1 LVLARKLRAVI
12 RLNTGKIQRLTG
24 CLLALVAFAPAT
36 HGACVG
42 SQPGDLAP
50 LEELAFRDPASALP
64 QLATAISSAGDMPAT
79 RRAALHA
86 IAADASRQ
94 LGFSRQ
100 TITHTDAGLALLPA
114 GDMSDLAVRMR
125 TVRALVSTN
134 VGGIDAAAVELTRL
148 IDSLGND
155 RPLALGCLLRDRGW
169 LNFRDGNP
177 DQALED
183 LLDGYKLLRQHAGR
197 EEAMVAAGRLSM
209 AQFSVRDYL
218 QALVLVDETIA
229 FFREQRALIRLATA
243 LDRRAQILTAAG
255 RLDEAMRAA
264 EEALR
269 IHEDIGD
276 RVGTGLSQMRMC
288 AVLIQRNSLKQAD
301 EWCDRAELTL
311 SQTSG
316 MDDNDYRTL
325 AALRGRLYLALGRS
339 KEAVAQFDR
348 AIAPGGAQPAD
359 DIAELYEMR
368 SRAHAAVGNYP
379 AAFNDQG
386 EFLRRMR
393 EQGTLDRIREV
404 AQLRVQF
411 ENDQEKQKIELL
423 EKEQKLN
430 EERINSQTRTTQ
442 LLAIAGLTGLVTAFF
457 LGYSLLS
464 HRRHRAE
471 LIRLAE
477 RDELTGLLNRR
488 AIVRKAVELL
498 SRAREGKGTLI
509 IGLIDLDHFKSI
521 NDRFGHAVGDQ
532 LLQRL
537 ATALRAALH
546 TREVFGR
553 YGGEEFLVLF
563 PDMTL
568 EQARHGSER
577 LRSALRD
584 QQMRIEDQD
593 VAVTL
598 SLGLASY
605 EAGDVLFDQVA
616 RRADIALYVA
626 KTQGRDRVE
635 VYSPTRHGTLSA
647 TAAQRQR

>member
-1 LVLARKLRAVI
+1 MIPPYAWKTGRLTACLIAVI
-12 RLNTGKIQRLTG
+12 A
-24 CLLALVAFAPAT
+24 CAPVSRA
-36 HGACVG
+36 ACVG
-42 SQPGDLAP
+42 SQPELAA
-50 LEELAFRDPASALP
+50 LEELAFRDPATALP
-64 QLATAISSAGDMPAT
+64 QLATAISSSEDMPAN

-86 IAADASRQ
+86 ISADASRQ

-100 TITHTDAGLALLPA
+100 TITHTDAGLAQLPA
-114 GDMSDLAVRMR
+114 GDMSDLAIRMR

-148 IDSLGND
+148 IDALGND

-177 DQALED
+177 DQSLDD
-183 LLDGYKLLRQHAGR
+183 LLRGYSLLRRHASR

-209 AQFSVRDYL
+209 AQFSVRDYQ

-229 FFREQRALIRLATA
+229 FFREQKAPIRLATA
-243 LDRRAQILTAAG
+243 LDRRAAILMAAG
-255 RLDEAMRAA
+255 RLDEAMMAA
-264 EEALR
+264 EEGLR
-269 IHEDIGD
+269 IHQDIGD

-288 AVLIQRNSLKQAD
+288 GVLIQRNSLKQAG

-359 DIAELYEMR
+359 DIAELYELR

-411 ENDQEKQKIELL
+411 ENDQEKQKIALL
-423 EKEQKLN
+423 EKEQKLAA
-430 EERINSQTRTTQ
+430 ERLNSQTRTTQ

-498 SRAREGKGTLI
+498 SRARESKGTLV

-532 LLQRL
+532 LLQKL
-537 ATALRAALH
+537 ATALRTALH

-568 EQARHGSER
+568 EQAKLGSER
-577 LRSALRD
+577 LRVALSEQR
-584 QQMRIEDQD
+584 MRVEDQD
-593 VAVTL
+593 VTVTL

-605 EAGDVLFDQVA
+605 ESGDVLFDQVA

-635 VYSPTRHGTLSA
+635 VYNPSRHGVISTS
-647 TAAQRQR
+647 AAQRQR

>member
-1 LVLARKLRAVI
+1 MI
-12 RLNTGKIQRLTG
+12 RTNTGNNRRLAG
-24 CLLALVAFAPAT
+24 CLLALFAVAPAV
-36 HGACVG
+36 HAACVG
-42 SQPGDLAP
+42 SQTGDLTA
-50 LEELAFRDPASALP
+50 LEDLAFRDPASALP
-64 QLATAISSAGDMPAT
+64 QLATAISSTQDMPPE
-79 RRAALHA
+79 RRAGLHA

-100 TITHTDAGLALLPA
+100 TITNTDAGLALLPA
-114 GDMSDLAVRMR
+114 GDMSDLAIRMR

-134 VGGIDAAAVELTRL
+134 VGGIDAAIVEMTRL
-148 IDSLGND
+148 VDAIGTD

-183 LLDGYKLLRQHAGR
+183 LLDGYSLLRRHASR

-209 AQFSVRDYL
+209 AQFSVRDYP

-229 FFREQRALIRLATA
+229 FFREQKALIRLATA
-243 LDRRAQILTAAG
+243 LDRRAAILMAAG
-255 RLDEAMRAA
+255 RLDEAVLAA

-269 IHEDIGD
+269 IHQDIGD

-288 AVLIQRNSLKQAD
+288 GVLIQRGSLKQAG

-325 AALRGRLYLALGRS
+325 AALRGRLFLAQGRS

-359 DIAELYEMR
+359 DIAELYELR
-368 SRAHAAVGNYP
+368 SRAHAAVGNY
-379 AAFNDQG
+379 AAAYNDQG
-386 EFLRRMR
+386 EYMRRLR

-411 ENDQEKQKIELL
+411 EDDQEKQKIELL
-423 EKEQKLN
+423 EKEKKLN
-430 EERINSQTRTTQ
+430 EERLNSQTRTTQ

-498 SRAREGKGTLI
+498 SRARESKGTLI

-537 ATALRAALH
+537 ATALRTALH

-563 PDMTL
+563 PDMTM
-568 EQARHGSER
+568 EQARHNSER
-577 LRSALRD
+577 LRAALREQALRVD
-584 QQMRIEDQD
+584 DQD

-635 VYSPTRHGTLSA
+635 VFNNTRHDGISA
-647 TAAQRQR
+647 SAATRQR

>member
-1 LVLARKLRAVI
+1 MVLGTAIPGAH
-12 RLNTGKIQRLTG
+12 
-24 CLLALVAFAPAT
+24 A
-36 HGACVG
+36 ACVG
-42 SQPGDLAP
+42 QQTGDLAA
-50 LEELAFRDPASALP
+50 LDELAFRDPASALP
-64 QLATAISSAGDMPAT
+64 QLAAAISAGTDMPPT

-94 LGFSRQ
+94 MGFSRQ
-100 TITHTDAGLALLPA
+100 TITHADAGLALLPA
-114 GDMSDLAVRMR
+114 GDMSDLSVRMR

-134 VGGIDAAAVELTRL
+134 VGGIDAATVELTRV
-148 IDSLGND
+148 IDAIGDN

-177 DQALED
+177 DQALDD
-183 LLDGYKLLRQHAGR
+183 LLRSYALLRRVASR

-209 AQFSVRDYL
+209 AQFSVRDYP
-218 QALVLVDETIA
+218 QALQLVDETIA
-229 FFREQRALIRLATA
+229 FFREQQAPVRLATA
-243 LDRRAQILTAAG
+243 LDRRAAILKAAG
-255 RLDEAMRAA
+255 RLDEALLAA
-264 EEALR
+264 EEALK
-269 IHEDIGD
+269 IHDGIKD

-288 AVLIQRNSLKQAD
+288 GVLIERNALKEAG
-301 EWCDRAELTL
+301 EWCDRAEATL

-339 KEAVAQFDR
+339 REAVAQFDR

-359 DIAELYEMR
+359 DIAELFELR
-368 SRAHAAVGNYP
+368 SRAHAAIGDYP

-386 EFLRRMR
+386 EYLRRVR

-411 ENDQEKQKIELL
+411 ENDQEKQKIALL
-423 EKEQKLN
+423 EKDKKLA
-430 EERINSQTRTTQ
+430 EERANSQMRTTQ
-442 LLAIAGLTGLVTAFF
+442 LVAIAGLTALVTAFF
-457 LGYSLLS
+457 LGYALLS
-464 HRRHRAE
+464 NRRHRAE

-488 AIVRKAVELL
+488 AIVRKAVEYL
-498 SRAREGKGTLI
+498 SRARESKGTLI
-509 IGLIDLDHFKSI
+509 IGLIDLDHFKSV

-537 ATALRAALH
+537 AVSLRTVLH

-563 PDMTL
+563 PDSTM
-568 EQARHGSER
+568 EQAREGAER
-577 LRSALRD
+577 LRAALRD
-584 QQMRIEDQD
+584 SPLNIDGQE
-593 VAVTL
+593 VSVSL
-598 SLGLASY
+598 SMGLASY
-605 EAGDVLFDQVA
+605 ETGDVLYDQVA

-635 VYSPTRHGTLSA
+635 VFNPLRHGNVTA
-647 TAAQRQR
+647 TASQRR

>member
-1 LVLARKLRAVI
+1 MSPNTINLRKRVSGFLA
-12 RLNTGKIQRLTG
+12 LTI
-24 CLLALVAFAPAT
+24 CLLPGAHA
-36 HGACVG
+36 ACVG
-42 SQPGDLAP
+42 TQGGDLAYID
-50 LEELAFRDPASALP
+50 ERAFRDPKTALP
-64 QLATAISSAGDMPAT
+64 ELAKQLTSASDMPAT

-86 IAADASRQ
+86 IAADAARQ
-94 LGFSRQ
+94 LGFSRES
-100 TITHTDAGLALLPA
+100 ITHADAGLALLPA
-114 GDMSDLAVRMR
+114 GDMSDLAIRMR

-134 VGGIDAAAVELTRL
+134 VGGIDAATVELTRV
-148 IDSLGND
+148 IDAIRD
-155 RPLALGCLLRDRGW
+155 RPLALGCVLRDRGW

-177 DQALED
+177 DQALDD
-183 LLDGYKLLRQHAGR
+183 LLRAYSLLRRHASR

-209 AQFSVRDYL
+209 AQFSVRDYP
-218 QALVLVDETIA
+218 QALALVDETIA
-229 FFREQRALIRLATA
+229 FFREQKAQIRLATA
-243 LDRRAQILTAAG
+243 LDRRAAILKAAG
-255 RLDEAMRAA
+255 RLDEALIAA
-264 EEALR
+264 TEALR
-269 IHEDIGD
+269 IHDNIGD

-288 AVLIQRNSLKQAD
+288 GVEIERNALTQAAS
-301 EWCDRAELTL
+301 WCDRAETTL

-339 KEAVAQFDR
+339 KEAVLQFDR

-359 DIAELYEMR
+359 DIAELYELR

-379 AAFNDQG
+379 AAFTDQG
-386 EFLRRMR
+386 EYLRRMR

-411 ENDQEKQKIELL
+411 ENDQEKQKIVLL
-423 EKEQKLN
+423 EKDKKLA
-430 EERINSQTRTTQ
+430 EERLNSQTRTTQ
-442 LLAIAGLTGLVTAFF
+442 LVAIAGLTGLVTAFF
-457 LGYSLLS
+457 LGYALLS
-464 HRRHRAE
+464 NRRHRAE

-498 SRAREGKGTLI
+498 TRARESKGTLI
-509 IGLIDLDHFKSI
+509 IGLIDLDHFKAI

-532 LLQRL
+532 QLQRF
-537 ATALRAALH
+537 AAAMRTSLH

-563 PDMTL
+563 PDCTL
-568 EQARHGSER
+568 EQARQAAER
-577 LRSALRD
+577 LRNNLRD
-584 QQMRIEDQD
+584 QRMRVEDQD
-593 VAVTL
+593 VSVTL

-635 VYSPTRHGTLSA
+635 VFNPARHGNL
-647 TAAQRQR
+647 AANAQQRQR

>member
-1 LVLARKLRAVI
+1 VIPPLSRKVRRRI
-12 RLNTGKIQRLTG
+12 G
-24 CLLALVAFAPAT
+24 CLLALAAAFPGAHA
-36 HGACVG
+36 ACVG
-42 SQPGDLAP
+42 TQTGDLAAID
-50 LEELAFRDPASALP
+50 ELAFRDPAAALP
-64 QLATAISSAGDMPAT
+64 QLATAISSSADMPPS

-100 TITHTDAGLALLPA
+100 TITNADAGLALLAA

-134 VGGIDAAAVELTRL
+134 VGGIDAATVELTRV
-148 IDSLGND
+148 IDAIGTD
-155 RPLALGCLLRDRGW
+155 RPLAMGCLLRDRGW

-177 DQALED
+177 DQALDD
-183 LLDGYKLLRQHAGR
+183 LLRAYALLRRNASR
-197 EEAMVAAGRLSM
+197 EETMVAAGRLSM
-209 AQFSVRDYL
+209 AQFSVRDYP
-218 QALVLVDETIA
+218 QALLLVDETIA
-229 FFREQRALIRLATA
+229 FFREQKAQIRLATA
-243 LDRRAQILTAAG
+243 LDRRSAILKAAG
-255 RLDEAMRAA
+255 RLDEALLAA
-264 EEALR
+264 DEALR
-269 IHEDIGD
+269 IHDSIGD

-288 AVLIQRNSLKQAD
+288 GVLIERNALKDAG
-301 EWCDRAELTL
+301 EWCDRAEATL

-359 DIAELYEMR
+359 DIAELYELR
-368 SRAHAAVGNYP
+368 SRAHAAIGDYP

-386 EFLRRMR
+386 EYLRRMR

-411 ENDQEKQKIELL
+411 ENDQEKQKIALL
-423 EKEQKLN
+423 EKDNKLA
-430 EERINSQTRTTQ
+430 EERLTSQQRTTQ
-442 LLAIAGLTGLVTAFF
+442 LVAIAGLTGLVTAFF
-457 LGYSLLS
+457 LGYALLS
-464 HRRHRAE
+464 NRRHRAE

-488 AIVRKAVELL
+488 AIVRKAVEYL
-498 SRAREGKGTLI
+498 SRARESRGTLV

-537 ATALRAALH
+537 AIALRTALH

-563 PDMTL
+563 PDATMD
-568 EQARHGSER
+568 QAREASER
-577 LRSALRD
+577 LRTTLRD
-584 QQMRIEDQD
+584 HGLHIDDQD
-593 VAVTL
+593 VRVTL

-605 EAGDVLFDQVA
+605 ESGDVLFDQVA

-635 VYSPTRHGTLSA
+635 IFNPLRHGGISVA
-647 TAAQRQR
+647 SSGQRQR

>member
-1 LVLARKLRAVI
+1 MRV
-12 RLNTGKIQRLTG
+12 GG
-24 CLLALVAFAPAT
+24 LLALTLCSLSAAQA
-36 HGACVG
+36 ACVG
-42 SQPGDLAP
+42 QQGGDLAD
-50 LEELAFRDPASALP
+50 LEERAFRDPAKALP
-64 QLATAISSAGDMPAT
+64 ELANTLSTTADMPPT

-86 IAADASRQ
+86 IAADAARQ

-100 TITHTDAGLALLPA
+100 SITHADAGLALLPA

-134 VGGIDAAAVELTRL
+134 VGGIDAATVELTR
-148 IDSLGND
+148 IVDGIRD
-155 RPLALGCLLRDRGW
+155 RPLALGCVLRDRGW
-169 LNFRDGNP
+169 LNFRDGNA
-177 DQALED
+177 DQALDD
-183 LLDGYKLLRQHAGR
+183 LLRSYALLRRNASR

-209 AQFSVRDYL
+209 AQFSVRDYP
-218 QALVLVDETIA
+218 QALALVDETIS
-229 FFREQRALIRLATA
+229 FFREEKAQIRLATA
-243 LDRRAQILTAAG
+243 LDRRAAILKAAG
-255 RLDEAMRAA
+255 RLDEALLAA
-264 EEALR
+264 TEALR
-269 IHEDIGD
+269 IHEGIGD

-288 AVLIQRNSLKQAD
+288 GVEIERNALQEAGR
-301 EWCDRAELTL
+301 WCDRAELTL

-325 AALRGRLYLALGRS
+325 AALRGRLLLALGKS
-339 KEAVAQFDR
+339 KEAVGQFDR

-359 DIAELYEMR
+359 DIAELYELR
-368 SRAHAAVGNYP
+368 SRAHAAVGNYS
-379 AAFNDQG
+379 AAFSDQG

-411 ENDQEKQKIELL
+411 ENDQEKQKIVLL
-423 EKEQKLN
+423 EKDKKLA
-430 EERINSQTRTTQ
+430 EERLNSQTRTTQ
-442 LLAIAGLTGLVTAFF
+442 LVAIAGLAGLITAFF
-457 LGYSLLS
+457 LGYALLS

-488 AIVRKAVELL
+488 AIVRKAVEFL

-532 LLQRL
+532 LLQRF
-537 ATALRAALH
+537 AAALRTSLH

-563 PDMTL
+563 PDSTMD
-568 EQARHGSER
+568 QARQASER
-577 LRSALRD
+577 LRTGLRD
-584 QQMRIEDQD
+584 QRLRVDDQD
-593 VAVTL
+593 VTVTI

-605 EAGDVLFDQVA
+605 ESGDVLFDQIA

-626 KTQGRDRVE
+626 KTQGRDRCE
-635 VYSPTRHGTLSA
+635 IFNPARHGTLA
-647 TAAQRQR
+647 AGTAQRQR

>member
-1 LVLARKLRAVI
+1 LLVLAVAVP
-12 RLNTGKIQRLTG
+12 G
-24 CLLALVAFAPAT
+24 AHA
-36 HGACVG
+36 ACVG
-42 SQPGDLAP
+42 QQTTDLAT
-50 LEELAFRDPASALP
+50 LDELAFRDPASALP
-64 QLATAISSAGDMPAT
+64 QLAAAISSGADMPTT

-94 LGFSRQ
+94 MGFSRQ
-100 TITHTDAGLALLPA
+100 TITHADAGLALLPA

-134 VGGIDAAAVELTRL
+134 VGGIDAATVELTRV
-148 IDSLGND
+148 IDAIGND

-177 DQALED
+177 DQALDD
-183 LLDGYKLLRQHAGR
+183 LLRSYALLRRVASR

-209 AQFSVRDYL
+209 AQFSVRDYP
-218 QALVLVDETIA
+218 QALQLVDETIA
-229 FFREQRALIRLATA
+229 FFREQKAPVRLATA
-243 LDRRAQILTAAG
+243 LDRRAAILKAAG
-255 RLDEAMRAA
+255 RLDEALLAA
-264 EEALR
+264 EEALK
-269 IHEDIGD
+269 IHDGIKD

-288 AVLIQRNSLKQAD
+288 GVLIERNALTEAG
-301 EWCDRAELTL
+301 EWCDRAETTL

-359 DIAELYEMR
+359 DIAELYELR
-368 SRAHAAVGNYP
+368 SRAHAAVADYP

-386 EFLRRMR
+386 EYLRRMR

-411 ENDQEKQKIELL
+411 ENDQEKQKIALL
-423 EKEQKLN
+423 EKDKKLA
-430 EERINSQTRTTQ
+430 EERLNSQTRTTQ
-442 LLAIAGLTGLVTAFF
+442 LVAIAGLTGLVTAFF
-457 LGYSLLS
+457 LGYALLS
-464 HRRHRAE
+464 NRRHRAE

-488 AIVRKAVELL
+488 AIVRKAVEHL
-498 SRAREGKGTLI
+498 SRARESKGSLI
-509 IGLIDLDHFKSI
+509 IGLIDLDHFKSV

-537 ATALRAALH
+537 AVSLRTALH

-563 PDMTL
+563 PDCSMD
-568 EQARHGSER
+568 QAREGAER
-577 LRSALRD
+577 LRAALRESPLN
-584 QQMRIEDQD
+584 IEGQE
-593 VAVTL
+593 VTV
-598 SLGLASY
+598 SMSMGLASF
-605 EAGDVLFDQVA
+605 ESGDVLYDQVA

-635 VYSPTRHGTLSA
+635 VFNPLRHGNVTASA
-647 TAAQRQR
+647 SLRR

>member
-1 LVLARKLRAVI
+1 MI
-12 RLNTGKIQRLTG
+12 HSNTGRFRRAFG
-24 CLLALVAFAPAT
+24 VLLALSAFSSVADA
-36 HGACVG
+36 ACLG
-42 SQPGDLAP
+42 SQGGELAA
-50 LEELAFRDPASALP
+50 LEELAFRDPAAALP
-64 QLATAISSAGDMPAT
+64 QLATAISAAADMPPT
-79 RRAALHA
+79 QRAAMHA

-100 TITHTDAGLALLPA
+100 TITNTDAGLALLPA
-114 GDMSDLAVRMR
+114 GDMSDLAIRMR

-134 VGGIDAAAVELTRL
+134 VGGIDAATVELTRL
-148 IDSLGND
+148 IDAVGD

-177 DQALED
+177 DQALDD
-183 LLDGYKLLRQHAGR
+183 LMRAYTLLQRNASR
-197 EEAMVAAGRLSM
+197 EEAMVGAGRLSM
-209 AQFSVRDYL
+209 AQFSVRDYP
-218 QALVLVDETIA
+218 QALALVDETIA
-229 FFREQRALIRLATA
+229 FFRDQNAQIRLATA
-243 LDRRAQILTAAG
+243 LDRRTAILMAAG
-255 RLDEAMRAA
+255 RLDEAVLAA

-269 IHEDIGD
+269 IHQGIGD

-288 AVLIQRNSLKQAD
+288 GVLIQRNSLKQAD

-359 DIAELYEMR
+359 DIAELYELR
-368 SRAHAAVGNYP
+368 SRAHAAVGDYP

-411 ENDQEKQKIELL
+411 ENDQEKQKIVLL
-423 EKEQKLN
+423 EKDAKLA
-430 EERINSQTRTTQ
+430 EERLNSQTRTTQ
-442 LLAIAGLTGLVTAFF
+442 LVAIAGLTGLVTAFF
-457 LGYSLLS
+457 LGYALLS
-464 HRRHRAE
+464 NRRHRAE

-498 SRAREGKGTLI
+498 SRAREAKGTLI

-537 ATALRAALH
+537 ATALRTSLH

-563 PDMTL
+563 PDTTL
-568 EQARHGSER
+568 EQARLSSER
-577 LRSALRD
+577 LRATLREQHLRVD
-584 QQMRIEDQD
+584 DQD
-593 VAVTL
+593 VTVTL

-605 EAGDVLFDQVA
+605 ENGDVLFDQVA

-635 VYSPTRHGTLSA
+635 IYNPSRHGNLSA
-647 TAAQRQR
+647 SAASQRQR

>member
-1 LVLARKLRAVI
+1 MLRPA
-12 RLNTGKIQRLTG
+12 G
-24 CLLALVAFAPAT
+24 CLLALIALAPAT
-36 HGACVG
+36 YAACVG
-42 SQPGDLAP
+42 SQTGDLAA
-50 LEELAFRDPASALP
+50 LEELAFREPASALP
-64 QLATAISSAGDMPAT
+64 QLATAISAAGDMPPT
-79 RRAALHA
+79 HRAAMHA

-114 GDMSDLAVRMR
+114 GDMSDLAIRMR

-134 VGGIDAAAVELTRL
+134 VGGIDAASVELTRL
-148 IDSLGND
+148 IDAVGD

-177 DQALED
+177 DQALDD
-183 LLDGYKLLRQHAGR
+183 LLRAYALLRRNASG

-209 AQFSVRDYL
+209 AQFSVRDYP
-218 QALVLVDETIA
+218 QALALVDETIA
-229 FFREQRALIRLATA
+229 FFREHNAQIRLATA
-243 LDRRAQILTAAG
+243 LDRRAAILMAAG
-255 RLDEAMRAA
+255 RLDEAVLAA

-269 IHEDIGD
+269 IHQGIGD

-288 AVLIQRNSLKQAD
+288 GVLIQRNSLKEAE

-359 DIAELYEMR
+359 DIAELFELR
-368 SRAHAAVGNYP
+368 ARAHAAVGNYP

-411 ENDQEKQKIELL
+411 ENDQEKQKIVLL
-423 EKEQKLN
+423 EKDKKLA
-430 EERINSQTRTTQ
+430 EERFTSQERTTQ
-442 LLAIAGLTGLVTAFF
+442 LIALAGLAGLVTAFV
-457 LGYSLLS
+457 LGYALWSN
-464 HRRHRAE
+464 RRHRAE

-488 AIVRKAVELL
+488 AIVRKAVEFL
-498 SRAREGKGTLI
+498 SRARESRGTLV
-509 IGLIDLDHFKSI
+509 IGLLDLDHFKSI

-532 LLQRL
+532 LLQRF
-537 ATALRAALH
+537 AAALRTALH
-546 TREVFGR
+546 TREIFGR

-563 PDMTL
+563 PDSTM
-568 EQARHGSER
+568 EQAREASER
-577 LRSALRD
+577 LRTTLRD
-584 QQMRIEDQD
+584 HGLHIDDQD
-593 VAVTL
+593 VRVTL

-605 EAGDVLFDQVA
+605 ESGDVLFDQVA
-616 RRADIALYVA
+616 RRADIALYMA
-626 KTQGRDRVE
+626 NTQGRDRVE
-635 VYSPTRHGTLSA
+635 IFNPLRHGGISVA
-647 TAAQRQR
+647 SSGQRQR

>member
-1 LVLARKLRAVI
+1 MFRLRVS
-12 RLNTGKIQRLTG
+12 GF
-24 CLLALVAFAPAT
+24 LALAICVLPAA
-36 HGACVG
+36 HAACVG
-42 SQPGDLAP
+42 QQGGDLAE
-50 LEELAFRDPASALP
+50 LEERAFRDPAKVLP
-64 QLATAISSAGDMPAT
+64 ELANTLSSSADMPPT

-86 IAADASRQ
+86 ISADAARQ

-100 TITHTDAGLALLPA
+100 SITEADAGLALLPA

-134 VGGIDAAAVELTRL
+134 VGGIDAATVELTR
-148 IDSLGND
+148 IVDSVRD
-155 RPLALGCLLRDRGW
+155 RPLALGCVLRDRGW

-177 DQALED
+177 DQALDD
-183 LLDGYKLLRQHAGR
+183 LLRAYSLLRRHASK

-209 AQFSVRDYL
+209 AQFSVRDYP
-218 QALVLVDETIA
+218 QALSLVDETIA
-229 FFREQRALIRLATA
+229 FFREDNAQIRLATA
-243 LDRRAQILTAAG
+243 LDRRTAILKAAG
-255 RLDEAMRAA
+255 RLDEAMIAA
-264 EEALR
+264 TEALR
-269 IHEDIGD
+269 IHEGIGD

-288 AVLIQRNSLKQAD
+288 GVEIDRNALKEAAR
-301 EWCDRAELTL
+301 WCDRAELTL

-325 AALRGRLYLALGRS
+325 AALRGRLFLALGKS

-359 DIAELYEMR
+359 DIAELYELR
-368 SRAHAAVGNYP
+368 SRAHAAVGNYT
-379 AAFNDQG
+379 AAFTDQG
-386 EFLRRMR
+386 EYLRRMR

-411 ENDQEKQKIELL
+411 ENDQEKQKIVLL
-423 EKEQKLN
+423 EKDKKLA
-430 EERINSQTRTTQ
+430 EERLNSQTRTTQ
-442 LLAIAGLTGLVTAFF
+442 LVAIAGLTGLVTAFF
-457 LGYSLLS
+457 LGYALLS
-464 HRRHRAE
+464 NRRHRAE

-498 SRAREGKGTLI
+498 TRARESKGTLI

-532 LLQRL
+532 FLQRF
-537 ATALRAALH
+537 AAALRTSLH
-546 TREVFGR
+546 TREIFGR

-563 PDMTL
+563 PDATM
-568 EQARHGSER
+568 EQARQSAER
-577 LRSALRD
+577 LRANLHEQRLRVD
-584 QQMRIEDQD
+584 DQD

-605 EAGDVLFDQVA
+605 EAGDVLFDQIA

-626 KTQGRDRVE
+626 KTQGRDRIE
-635 VYSPTRHGTLSA
+635 IFNPARHGTLA
-647 TAAQRQR
+647 TNASQRQR

>member
-1 LVLARKLRAVI
+1 MI
-12 RLNTGKIQRLTG
+12 HSNTGRFRQGLAV
-24 CLLALVAFAPAT
+24 LLAM
-36 HGACVG
+36 GALSSAANAACLG
-42 SQPGDLAP
+42 TQGGDLLA

-64 QLATAISSAGDMPAT
+64 QLATAISSAADMPPT
-79 RRAALHA
+79 HRAAIHA

-114 GDMSDLAVRMR
+114 GDMSDLAIRMR

-148 IDSLGND
+148 IDAVGG

-177 DQALED
+177 DQALDD
-183 LLDGYKLLRQHAGR
+183 LLRAYSLLRRNASG

-209 AQFSVRDYL
+209 AQFSVRDYP
-218 QALVLVDETIA
+218 QALALVDETIA
-229 FFREQRALIRLATA
+229 FFREHNAQIRLATA
-243 LDRRAQILTAAG
+243 LDRRAAILMAAG
-255 RLDEAMRAA
+255 RLDEAVLAA

-269 IHEDIGD
+269 IHQGIGD

-288 AVLIQRNSLKQAD
+288 GVLIQRNSLKQAE

-339 KEAVAQFDR
+339 KDAVAQFDR

-359 DIAELYEMR
+359 DIAELYELR

-411 ENDQEKQKIELL
+411 ENDQEKQKIVLL
-423 EKEQKLN
+423 EKDAKLA
-430 EERINSQTRTTQ
+430 EERLNSQRRTTQ
-442 LLAIAGLTGLVTAFF
+442 LVAIAGLTGLVTAFF
-457 LGYSLLS
+457 LGYALLS
-464 HRRHRAE
+464 NRRHRAE

-498 SRAREGKGTLI
+498 SRAREAKGTLI

-537 ATALRAALH
+537 ATALRTSLH

-563 PDMTL
+563 PDTTL
-568 EQARHGSER
+568 EQARLSSER
-577 LRSALRD
+577 LRATLRD
-584 QQMRIEDQD
+584 QHLRVDDQD
-593 VAVTL
+593 VTVTL

-605 EAGDVLFDQVA
+605 ESGDVLFDQVA

-635 VYSPTRHGTLSA
+635 IYNPSRHGGVTASA
-647 TAAQRQR
+647 SSQRQR

>member
-1 LVLARKLRAVI
+1 MLFACAPGLRAS
-12 RLNTGKIQRLTG
+12 
-24 CLLALVAFAPAT
+24 
-36 HGACVG
+36 CVG
-42 SQPGDLAP
+42 TQTGDLAT
-50 LEELAFRDPASALP
+50 LEELAFRDPATALP
-64 QLATAISSAGDMPAT
+64 QLAAAISSQSDMPPT

-100 TITHTDAGLALLPA
+100 TITHADAGLALLPA
-114 GDMSDLAVRMR
+114 GDISDLAIRMR

-148 IDSLGND
+148 IDHLGD
-155 RPLALGCLLRDRGW
+155 RPLALGCTLRDRGW

-177 DQALED
+177 DQALDD
-183 LLDGYKLLRQHAGR
+183 LLRGYALLRRHGSR

-209 AQFSVRDYL
+209 AQFSVRDYP
-218 QALVLVDETIA
+218 QALELVDETIE
-229 FFREQRALIRLATA
+229 FFREQNASIRLATA
-243 LDRRAQILTAAG
+243 LDRRAAILRAAG
-255 RLDEAMRAA
+255 RLDEALMAA
-264 EEALR
+264 TEALK
-269 IHEDIGD
+269 IHEGIGD

-288 AVLIQRNSLKQAD
+288 GVLIERNALKDAGT
-301 EWCDRAELTL
+301 WCDRAEVTL

-325 AALRGRLYLALGRS
+325 AALRGRLNLALGRS
-339 KEAVAQFDR
+339 REAVAQFDR

-359 DIAELYEMR
+359 DIAELYELR

-386 EFLRRMR
+386 EYLRRVR

-411 ENDQEKQKIELL
+411 ENDQEKQKIALL
-423 EKEQKLN
+423 EKDKKLA
-430 EERINSQTRTTQ
+430 EERLNSQTRTTQ
-442 LLAIAGLTGLVTAFF
+442 LVAIAGLMGLVTAFIM
-457 LGYSLLS
+457 GYALLS
-464 HRRHRAE
+464 NRRHRAE

-488 AIVRKAVELL
+488 AIVRKAVECL
-498 SRAREGKGTLI
+498 SRAREGKGSLI

-532 LLQRL
+532 FLQRM
-537 ATALRAALH
+537 AVAMRTALH
-546 TREVFGR
+546 TREIFGR

-563 PDMTL
+563 PDMNL
-568 EQARHGSER
+568 EQARHAADK
-577 LRSALRD
+577 LRTTLRD
-584 QQMRIEDQD
+584 QPLRIDDQD
-593 VAVTL
+593 VSVSM

-605 EAGDVLFDQVA
+605 ESGDVLFDQVA

-635 VYSPTRHGTLSA
+635 VFNPSRHGGL
-647 TAAQRQR
+647 AANSQRQR

>member
-1 LVLARKLRAVI
+1 M
-12 RLNTGKIQRLTG
+12 
-24 CLLALVAFAPAT
+24 
-36 HGACVG
+36 
-42 SQPGDLAP
+42 
-50 LEELAFRDPASALP
+50 EELAFRQPSAALP
-64 QLATAISSAGDMPAT
+64 RLAEMISAPGDLPPA

-94 LGFSRQ
+94 MGLSRQ
-100 TITHTDAGLALLPA
+100 AITHADAGLALLPA

-134 VGGIDAAAVELTRL
+134 VGGIDAAAVELTRV
-148 IDSLGND
+148 IDAVGTG
-155 RPLALGCLLRDRGW
+155 RPLALGCVLRDRGW

-177 DQALED
+177 DQALDD
-183 LLDGYKLLRQHAGR
+183 LLRAYALLRRVASR

-209 AQFSVRDYL
+209 AQYSVRDYP
-218 QALVLVDETIA
+218 QALQLVDETIA
-229 FFREQRALIRLATA
+229 FFREQKAQVRLATA
-243 LDRRAQILTAAG
+243 LDRRAAILKASG
-255 RLDEAMRAA
+255 RLDEALLAA
-264 EEALR
+264 QEALK
-269 IHEDIGD
+269 IHDGIQD

-288 AVLIQRNSLKQAD
+288 GVLIERNALKDAGD
-301 EWCDRAELTL
+301 WCDKAELTL

-339 KEAVAQFDR
+339 KEAVTQFDR

-359 DIAELYEMR
+359 DIAELYELR
-368 SRAHAAVGNYP
+368 SRAHAAVGDYP

-386 EFLRRMR
+386 EYLRRVR

-411 ENDQEKQKIELL
+411 ESDQEKQKIALL
-423 EKEQKLN
+423 EKDNKLK
-430 EERINSQTRTTQ
+430 EEKLLSQTRTTQ
-442 LLAIAGLTGLVTAFF
+442 LVAIAGLTGLVTAFF
-457 LGYSLLS
+457 LGYALLS
-464 HRRHRAE
+464 NRRHRAE

-488 AIVRKAVELL
+488 AIVRKAVEYL
-498 SRAREGKGTLI
+498 SRARESKGTLI

-537 ATALRAALH
+537 AVSLRTSLH

-563 PDMTL
+563 PDTPMD
-568 EQARHGSER
+568 QAREGAER
-577 LRSALRD
+577 LRAALRD
-584 QQMRIEDQD
+584 QPLNIDGQE
-593 VAVTL
+593 VTVSL
-598 SLGLASY
+598 SMGLASF
-605 EAGDVLFDQVA
+605 ESGDVLYDQVA

-635 VYSPTRHGTLSA
+635 IYNPSRHGLLSA
-647 TAAQRQR
+647 VR